1 MNLSHAWFPNRRLR
15 ELEADQ
21 ADSPLACTS
30 HRASPDGDRE
40 GAREGEEEEDKAIH
54 TRRVASDGADGGGS
68 TGCQQARLEL
78 IACAE
83 LSFGMLSR
91 VLTAVAA
98 ATSAH
103 PTTTTAVTPTTTT
116 SAEAA
121 SLRVRFHIIR
131 NARIDNV
138 GKSRSCMVSKVRIIW
153 KQTVDQQYLK

>member
-1 MNLSHAWFPNRRLR
+1 MTAGSLLR

-40 GAREGEEEEDKAIH
+40 GARGGEEDEDKAIQ
-54 TRRVASDGADGGGS
+54 TRRVASDGADGGS
-68 TGCQQARLEL
+68 TGCQQARQEL

-98 ATSAH
+98 TTSAH
-103 PTTTTAVTPTTTT
+103 PTTTTAVTPTTT

-138 GKSRSCMVSKVRIIW
+138 GKSQSCMVSK
-153 KQTVDQQYLK
+153 